1 MCSSSQV
8 TGLPS
13 RAIKREFNVDMCVL
27 IFARVSG
34 PVFVLGA
41 RMQIYDHLPD
51 CIDALKMGPALWRGS
66 EEALRRLIDTSSG
79 LKYAVFF
86 IVVVCGSTVNQNSAK
101 AYGVYNPVP
110 ACQSLIKTVAYVME
124 VAFSSWKRCCHSIT
138 WRGST
143 SLSGPSTH
151 ISPQVARVKPEWESS
166 KTNLEYIPNVTDNK
180 SQIPSR
186 WILSVH

>member
-1 MCSSSQV
+1 
-8 TGLPS
+8 
-13 RAIKREFNVDMCVL
+13 MCVL

-66 EEALRRLIDTSSG
+66 EEADRYVLGTEIRHLFRRRCVRQHSKSEFRKGIRCVWPSACLSVTNKDSG
-79 LKYAVFF
+79 
-86 IVVVCGSTVNQNSAK
+86 ICDG
-101 AYGVYNPVP
+101 GR
-110 ACQSLIKTVAYVME
+110 
-124 VAFSSWKRCCHSIT
+124 FSSWKRCCHGIT

-151 ISPQVARVKPEWESS
+151 VSPQVPRVKLEWESS
-166 KTNLEYIPNVTDNK
+166 KTNLEYIQNVTDNK
-180 SQIPSR
+180 SEIPSR